1 MKVAVVQ
8 LTSDLDYKKNLDVI
22 DSLIKEGKKQG
33 AEAFFLPEVFYSM
46 SDGNTSTPHLIEEKN
61 EHYKNIQNLAK
72 NNQVALIGGSAATLL
87 NGQVVNRAFN
97 FDHNGNDLGHYDK
110 IHLFACDLP
119 NKKLSEAKT
128 YTAGSEYKLVQYKN
142 IKVGLGICFDVRFSE
157 QALYYRNQGAHILTF
172 PAAFTVPT
180 GKAHWH
186 TLLRARAIENQCFVI
201 AAGQWGYH
209 NEKIQTYGHS
219 LIIDPW
225 GDILVD
231 LKEGVGVG
239 VADLDLDKID
249 FIRHS
254 VLMNRDQ

>member
-8 LTSDLDYKKNLDVI
+8 LTSELDYKKNLETLQ
-22 DSLIKEGKKQG
+22 SLIIEGKKQG
-33 AEAFFLPEVFYSM
+33 AEVFFLPEVFYSM
-46 SDGNTSTPHLIEEKN
+46 SDGNTSTPYLIEENN

-87 NGQVVNRAFN
+87 NGKVVNRAFN
-97 FDHNGNDLGHYDK
+97 FDQNGKDIGHYDK

-119 NKKLSEAKT
+119 DKKLSEAKT
-128 YTAGSEYKLVQYKN
+128 YTAGSEYKLVEFKN

-157 QALYYRNQGAHILTF
+157 QALYYRNHGAHILTY

-239 VADLDLDKID
+239 VAELELEKINY
-249 FIRHS
+249 IRHS
-254 VLMNRDQ
+254 VLMNRDA